1 MFILK
6 KIISQ
11 SLSPVSLCLELLII
25 GLAFL
30 LFTRKQKTGKVII
43 SVSVTLFVVFSYTP
57 IPGIL
62 LRSLEYRY
70 PLLSVTTVSDT
81 TGNDAVPSV
90 KWIVVLGGGHTSDP
104 NIPTAS
110 QLSRES
116 LIRLIEAI
124 RLYKKIPGSKLI
136 LSEGKV
142 FDPIPGAETMSEVA
156 RAMGVNREDM
166 ILESESRDTV
176 DEARLIKP
184 IVGDD
189 EFILVTSASHIPRS
203 LGIFKKF
210 GMYPIPAPV
219 GHRTKYDHISPGS
232 FFPDSGGFIKTESVL
247 HEYMGIIWAK
257 LRGHM

>member
-11 SLSPVSLCLELLII
+11 SLSPVSLCLELLIL
-25 GLAFL
+25 GLIFL
-30 LFTRKQKTGKVII
+30 LFTKKQRTGKIIVSAGVI
-43 SVSVTLFVVFSYTP
+43 LFAVFSYTA
-57 IPGIL
+57 ISGIL

-70 PLLSVTTVSDT
+70 PPLNVTTAPDT
-81 TGNDAVPSV
+81 TGNDAVAPV

-104 NIPTAS
+104 GIPTAS

-124 RLYKKIPGSKLI
+124 HLYKKIPGSKLI

-156 RAMGVNREDM
+156 QVMGVNQEDI

-184 IVGDD
+184 IVGSDT
-189 EFILVTSASHIPRS
+189 FILVTSASHIPRS
-203 LGIFKKF
+203 LGIFKKLD
-210 GMYPIPAPV
+210 MHPIPAPV
-219 GHRTKYDHISPGS
+219 GHRTKYGHMSPDTL
-232 FFPDSGGFIKTESVL
+232 FPDSESLRKIETAL
-247 HEYMGIIWAK
+247 HEFIGIIWAK
-257 LRGHM
+257 LRRQI